1 MLCCCVLFCS
11 VIETIC
17 SLLFQLKFLL
27 SLLEILS
34 QLPHL
39 CSWLYLVAEHFGN
52 CSNMKLPNRPLLA
65 QKRTTSAG
73 FFSFCLKS
81 LLTDSVFSLI
91 VGRLFQ
97 FSAPPSALF
106 YVFLCIL
113 VQLGAVYCVCVV
125 FLTDRIM
132 HKQIWNSSY
141 THCSLIYQLS
151 WNKFAFSKQ
160 VELILSLEF

>member
-1 MLCCCVLFCS
+1 MLPYGMLCCCVLFCS

-97 FSAPPSALF
+97 FSAPPLRTVLCLPLHLGSAGCS
-106 YVFLCIL
+106 FLCL
-113 VQLGAVYCVCVV
+113 
-125 FLTDRIM
+125 
-132 HKQIWNSSY
+132 
-141 THCSLIYQLS
+141 CSVS
-151 WNKFAFSKQ
+151 N
-160 VELILSLEF
+160 